1 MIVTKYP
8 APIATKVAIDR
19 RRRISLPRWLQISAP
34 FILFEASGGAEP
46 WLGICEA
53 GALAEVSKH
62 GKGIQVLALYRSQ
75 RPALP
80 ATLCQRNGFAPGAAL
95 WLVTVGSWVEVWPEK
110 QWLELFQR
118 DLCCPP
124 D

>member
-1 MIVTKYP
+1 MIVPKYS
-8 APIATKVAIDR
+8 APITAKVAIDR
-19 RRRISLPRWLQISAP
+19 RRRIRLPRCLQISVP
-34 FILFEASGGAEP
+34 FILFEVSGGSER

-62 GKGIQVLALYRSQ
+62 CEGIQALALYRSQ

-80 ATLCQRNGFAPGAAL
+80 ATLCQRRGFAPGVAL
-95 WLVTVGSWVEVWPEK
+95 WLVTVGSWVEVWPEMR
-110 QWLELFQR
+110 WLDLFQR
-118 DLCCPP
+118 DLCWAP

>member
-1 MIVTKYP
+1 MIVPKYS

-19 RRRISLPRWLQISAP
+19 RRCIRLPRCLQISAP

-53 GALAEVSKH
+53 GALVEVNKH
-62 GKGIQVLALYRSQ
+62 SEGIQVLALYRSQ

-80 ATLCQRNGFAPGAAL
+80 AMVCQRNGFAPGAAL
-95 WLVTVGSWVEVWPEK
+95 WLVTVGSWVEVWPEMR
-110 QWLELFQR
+110 WLKLFQR

>member
-1 MIVTKYP
+1 MIVPKYS
-8 APIATKVAIDR
+8 APITAKVAIDR
-19 RRRISLPRWLQISAP
+19 RRRISLPLCLQISAP
-34 FILFEASGGAEP
+34 FILFEASGGAET

-62 GKGIQVLALYRSQ
+62 GEGIQILAQYRSK

-80 ATLCQRNGFAPGAAL
+80 ATLGQRSGFSPGAAL
-95 WLVTVGSWVEVWPEK
+95 WLVTVGSWVEVWPEMR
-110 QWLELFQR
+110 WLELFRR

>member
-1 MIVTKYP
+1 MIIPKYS
-8 APIATKVAIDR
+8 APITAKVAIDR
-19 RRRISLPRWLQISAP
+19 RRRISLPLCLQISAP

-62 GKGIQVLALYRSQ
+62 GEGIQILAQYWSK

-80 ATLCQRNGFAPGAAL
+80 ATLGQMSGFAPGAAL
-95 WLVTVGSWVEVWPEK
+95 WLVTVGSWVEVWPEMR
-110 QWLELFQR
+110 WLELFRR

>member
-1 MIVTKYP
+1 MIVRKYS
-8 APIATKVAIDR
+8 APITAKVAIDR

-34 FILFEASGGAEP
+34 FIWFEASGGAEP
-46 WLGICEA
+46 WVGICEA
-53 GALAEVSKH
+53 GALAEVNKH
-62 GKGIQVLALYRSQ
+62 VEGVQVLAQYWSQ

-80 ATLCQRNGFAPGAAL
+80 ATLCQRSGFAPGAAL

-118 DLCCPP
+118 DLCCPLG
-124 D
+124 

>member
-1 MIVTKYP
+1 MIVPKYS
-8 APIATKVAIDR
+8 APITAKVAIDR
-19 RRRISLPRWLQISAP
+19 RQRISLPRWLQISAP
-34 FILFEASGGAEP
+34 FILFEASGCAEP

-62 GKGIQVLALYRSQ
+62 GEGIQALALYQSQ

-80 ATLCQRNGFAPGAAL
+80 AIVCKRNGFAPGGAL
-95 WLVTVGSWVEVWPEK
+95 LLVTVGSWVEVWPEMR
-110 QWLELFQR
+110 WHELFQR

>member
-1 MIVTKYP
+1 MIVPKYS

-19 RRRISLPRWLQISAP
+19 RRLIRLPRCLQISAP

-62 GKGIQVLALYRSQ
+62 GEGIQALALYRSQ

-80 ATLCQRNGFAPGAAL
+80 AMVCQMRGFAPGAAL
-95 WLVTVGSWVEVWPEK
+95 WLVTVGSWVEVWPEMR
-110 QWLELFQR
+110 WLELFLR

>member
-1 MIVTKYP
+1 MIVPKYS
-8 APIATKVAIDR
+8 APITAKVAIDR
-19 RRRISLPRWLQISAP
+19 RRRMRLPRCLQISAP
-34 FILFEASGGAEP
+34 FILFEVSGGAEP

-62 GKGIQVLALYRSQ
+62 VEAFQVLAQCRSQ

-80 ATLCQRNGFAPGAAL
+80 AKVCQKDGFVPGAAL
-95 WLVTVGSWVEVWPEK
+95 WLVTVGSWVEVWPEMR
-110 QWLELFQR
+110 WLELFLR

>member
-1 MIVTKYP
+1 MIVPKYS
-8 APIATKVAIDR
+8 APITAKVAIDC
-19 RRRISLPRWLQISAP
+19 RRRISLPHCLQISAP
-34 FILFEASGGAEP
+34 FILFEVSGGAEP

-53 GALAEVSKH
+53 RALAEVSKH
-62 GKGIQVLALYRSQ
+62 AEAIEVLALYRSQ

-80 ATLCQRNGFAPGAAL
+80 AMVCQRNGFAPGAAL
-95 WLVTVGSWVEVWPEK
+95 WLVTVGSWVEVWPEM
-110 QWLELFQR
+110 QWLELLQR

>member
-1 MIVTKYP
+1 MIVPKYS
-8 APIATKVAIDR
+8 APITAKVAIDR
-19 RRRISLPRWLQISAP
+19 RRRIRLPRCLQISAP
-34 FILFEASGGAEP
+34 FILFEASGGAES

-53 GALAEVSKH
+53 GTSAEVSKH
-62 GKGIQVLALYRSQ
+62 SDAFEVLALYQSQ

-80 ATLCQRNGFAPGAAL
+80 AMVSQRNGFAPGAAL
-95 WLVTVGSWVEVWPEK
+95 WLVTVGSWVEVWPEM
-110 QWLELFQR
+110 QWLELLQR

>member
-1 MIVTKYP
+1 MIVPKYS
-8 APIATKVAIDR
+8 APTTAKVAIDR
-19 RRRISLPRWLQISAP
+19 RRRIRLPRCLQISAP

-62 GKGIQVLALYRSQ
+62 GEGIQVLALYRSQ

-80 ATLCQRNGFAPGAAL
+80 AMVSHMKGFAPGAAL
-95 WLVTVGSWVEVWPEK
+95 WLVTVGSWVEVWPEMR
-110 QWLELFQR
+110 WLELFR
-118 DLCCPP
+118 HDLCCPP